1 MGLSGIM
8 AVNAQ
13 HGTWL
18 PDDKCLVS
26 VIFVV
31 VIIILWKWKGTI
43 YFRIVSENITKK
55 ILTGGY

>member
-18 PDDKCLVS
+18 LDDKCLVS

-31 VIIILWKWKGTI
+31 VIMILWKWKRTS